1 MSVPNKRTY
10 THDENSLNV
19 DRLINFVSQVDYLYD
34 TGTKLYRNSKLK
46 NNALSDIANLL
57 NASRKLHFLENMSI
71 KIY

>member
-1 MSVPNKRTY
+1 MPNKRTY